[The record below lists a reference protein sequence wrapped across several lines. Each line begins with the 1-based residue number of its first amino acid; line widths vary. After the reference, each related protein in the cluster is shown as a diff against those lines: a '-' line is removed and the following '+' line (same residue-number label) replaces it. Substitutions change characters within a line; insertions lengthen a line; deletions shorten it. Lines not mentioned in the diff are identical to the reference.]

1 VRGRRCVHDDT
12 VAAAAAAKTFHKNLI
27 LLQNDTEGL
36 RGSALNPKTTTSF
49 NGELFCVGSG
59 GLEIETSSSK
69 LFEICRLHL
78 LWP

>member
-1 VRGRRCVHDDT
+1 MHHCT
-12 VAAAAAAKTFHKNLI
+12 AFAVAAKKFHENLI

-59 GLEIETSSSK
+59 GPEIATSSSK
-69 LFEICRLHL
+69 LF
-78 LWP
+78 